1 MKTYSCPKCGHDVP
15 LEKINV
21 AKDIMLCP
29 SCGEVSSFSE
39 IVDEID
45 LRRREDEVCE
55 RLGSAPPKHL
65 KVKRDPADPTGR
77 IELTY
82 RKFSKEAFF
91 LVPFTVMWSGF
102 SMGAIYGTQIC
113 SGKFNWGISLFGIPF
128 LIGSVV
134 LISCC
139 LFALGIGKRVLTLE
153 RGKGRFFFGIGPF
166 GFSRRFAFD
175 RQTRIAQGYTGY
187 QTNGQSRLELHLTRP
202 GSSDTIHV
210 CAGMDE
216 DSLEYVEA
224 VLRREAERT

>member
-29 SCGEVSSFSE
+29 SCGETSSFSE

-45 LRRREDEVCE
+45 LRRREDEVSE

-65 KVKRDPADPTGR
+65 KVKSDPTDPTGR
-77 IELTY
+77 IVLTY
-82 RKFSKEAFF
+82 RKFSKSAFF
-91 LVPFTVMWSGF
+91 LVPFTVAWSGF

-128 LIGSVV
+128 LIGSIV
-134 LISCC
+134 LISSC
-139 LFALGIGKRVLTLE
+139 LFTLGVGKRVLTLE

-175 RQTRIAQGYTGY
+175 RQTRIAQGYTSY
-187 QTNGQSRLELHLTRP
+187 QTNGQSQRELHLTRP

-216 DSLEYVEA
+216 DSLDYVEA
-224 VLRREAERT
+224 VLRREADRT